1 MPAAQQN
8 GAAVSEKRGRFGAL
22 DGVFTPNILTIL
34 GIILFLRTGWVV
46 GQAGLYQ
53 ALTIVLLAS
62 SISFITGLS
71 LSVIATSLR
80 VGAGGTYY
88 VISRT
93 LGVEAGGAIGIPLY
107 LSQAVSVAFYVIGFT
122 EALTSEYPHLHG
134 QWVATG
140 VVVAFAVLAW
150 VGADFALKIQ
160 FGILAILGLSLVSFF
175 SGGWSTMTA
184 PVVASGYTE
193 GNTFWTVFAVFFPAV
208 TGIAVGASMSGD
220 LKNPAKAIP
229 QGTMASI
236 IISTVI
242 YLATVVW
249 LAFHGPR
256 EDLIGNAMLM
266 QGMSRWPILILA
278 GVYAATLSS
287 ALGSILAAPRT
298 LEALANDGVVH
309 DRLTDKLGSAT
320 EPRMGVLLTTIVA
333 LVTIWAGDLNFV
345 APIITMFF
353 LNTYGMTNLA
363 AGIQILVDNPSFRP
377 KFKIPWW
384 VALLGAAGCYGTM
397 FLIHAPATM
406 AAIVI
411 SLAIFVHLERK
422 ALERTWGDVRSGLW
436 FSLARRALVQ
446 LESVTWHVKNW
457 RPSILVFTGQPHNRE
472 HLVEMSEWLS
482 TGQGIVTFVQVVAG
496 EPEELI
502 RTGAIS
508 KARTEIDE
516 FIKARGIQ
524 AFGAGIAAHDF
535 WSGSDLV
542 MQAHGVGGLS
552 SNAIL
557 MGMSGTPKG
566 LTLQMHKV
574 RRAALFG
581 KSVMMLRHHPERGW
595 GDCSTIDVWWGGGG
609 GNAPLMLLLA
619 HLVRSHRDWKSA
631 SIRLLQIIKN
641 EEDQADAKAELNRL
655 LEEVRVE
662 AEPEVLLQGERT
674 INEIILE
681 QSTVTDLVL
690 LGLWAPTEEG
700 AEAYAQSLI
709 DLTREVGSALVV
721 HSLAEQGVLESS

>member
-1 MPAAQQN
+1 MTQ
-8 GAAVSEKRGRFGAL
+8 ERGRFGSI

-46 GQAGLYQ
+46 GQAGLFH
-53 ALTIVLLAS
+53 ALLIVLLAS
-62 SISFITGLS
+62 TISFITGLS

-80 VGAGGTYY
+80 VGAGGTYF

-93 LGVEAGGAIGIPLY
+93 LGVEVGGAIGIPLY

-122 EALTSEYPHLHG
+122 EALTSEFPHLHP
-134 QWVATG
+134 QWVASG
-140 VVVAFAVLAW
+140 VTLAFAVLAW

-160 FGILAILGLSLVSFF
+160 FGILAILGASLLSFF
-175 SGGWSTMTA
+175 SGGWATTTA
-184 PVVASGYTE
+184 PVLAPSYGQ
-193 GNTFWTVFAVFFPAV
+193 GQTFWSVFAVFFPAV

-220 LKNPAKAIP
+220 LKNPAKSIP

-236 IISTVI
+236 IVSTAIYLGTVI
-242 YLATVVW
+242 W

-256 EDLIGNAMLM
+256 EELLTNKLLM
-266 QGMSRWPILILA
+266 QGIARWPWLILA

-298 LEALANDGVVH
+298 LEALADDGVVH
-309 DRLTDKLGSAT
+309 KKLTDKLGSPT
-320 EPRMGVLLTTIVA
+320 EPRMGVVLTTGVA
-333 LVTIWAGDLNFV
+333 LATIWAGDLDFV

-363 AGIQILVDNPSFRP
+363 ASIQILVDNPSFRP
-377 KFKIPWW
+377 RFKIPWW
-384 VALLGAAGCYGTM
+384 VSLIGALGCYGTM
-397 FLIHAPATM
+397 FLIHAPATVI
-406 AAIVI
+406 AIVI
-411 SLAIFVHLERK
+411 SAGIFVHLERK
-422 ALERTWGDVRSGLW
+422 ALERTWGDVRSGFW
-436 FSLARRALVQ
+436 FSVARRALVQ

-472 HLVEMSEWLS
+472 HLVEMAEWLS
-482 TGQGIVTFVQVVAG
+482 TGQGIVTFVQVVSG
-496 EPEELI
+496 EPEKLVRE
-502 RTGAIS
+502 GAITQ
-508 KARTEIDE
+508 ARDEIDE
-516 FIKARGIQ
+516 YIKKRGIH
-524 AFGAGIAAHDF
+524 AFGAGIAAPDF

-557 MGMSGTPKG
+557 MGMSGTPDG

-581 KSVMMLRHHPERGW
+581 KSVMMLRYHDGRGW
-595 GDCSTIDVWWGGGG
+595 GSHSTIDVWWGGEG

-619 HLVRSHRDWKSA
+619 HLICVHEDWKSA
-631 SIRLLQIIKN
+631 SIRLLQIVN
-641 EEDQADAKAELNRL
+641 EEENAEDARVDLNRL
-655 LEEVRVE
+655 LDQVRVE
-662 AEPEVLLQGERT
+662 AVPEVIVRGDRT

-681 QSTVTDLVL
+681 QSTQTDLVF
-690 LGLWAPTEEG
+690 LGLMAPDAEG
-700 AEAYAQSLI
+700 AETYAQSLL
-709 DLTREVGSALVV
+709 DLTKDVGSALIV
-721 HSLAEQGVLESS
+721 HSLAERGVLETS

>member
-1 MPAAQQN
+1 M
-8 GAAVSEKRGRFGAL
+8 SEERGRFGAL

-53 ALTIVLLAS
+53 ALVIVLLAS

-93 LGVEAGGAIGIPLY
+93 LGVEVGGAIGIPLF

-122 EALTSEYPHLHG
+122 EALTSEYPHLHP

-140 VVVAFAVLAW
+140 VTVAFAVLAW

-160 FGILAILGLSLVSFF
+160 FGILAILAASLVSFF
-175 SGGWSTMTA
+175 SGGWSSISE
-184 PVVASGYTE
+184 PVLQPGYTD

-220 LKNPAKAIP
+220 LKNPARAIP
-229 QGTMASI
+229 SGTMASI
-236 IISTVI
+236 IVSTTI
-242 YLATVVW
+242 YLATVAW

-256 EDLIGNAMLM
+256 EELLHNNMLM
-266 QGMSRWPILILA
+266 QGMARWPVLILA

-298 LEALANDGVVH
+298 LEALSDDGVVH
-309 DRLTDKLGSAT
+309 HRMTDRMGSAT
-320 EPRMGVLLTTIVA
+320 EPRMGVLITTLIA
-333 LVTIWAGDLNFV
+333 LGTIWAGDLNFV

-363 AGIQILVDNPSFRP
+363 ASIEILVDNPSFRP
-377 KFKIPWW
+377 RFKIPWW
-384 VALLGAAGCYGTM
+384 VALLGAVGCYGTM
-397 FLIHAPATM
+397 FLIHAPATV
-406 AAIVI
+406 AAIVV
-411 SLAIFVHLERK
+411 SLGIFVHLERK
-422 ALERTWGDVRSGLW
+422 TLERTWGDVRSGLW
-436 FSLARRALVQ
+436 FSLARSALVQ

-472 HLVEMSEWLS
+472 HLVEMAEWLS
-482 TGQGIVTFVQVVAG
+482 TGQGIVTFVQVVQG
-496 EPEELI
+496 EPEELV

-508 KARTEIDE
+508 AAREEIDQY
-516 FIKARGIQ
+516 IKARGIQ
-524 AFGAGIAAHDF
+524 AFGAGIAAQDF

-557 MGMSGTPKG
+557 MGMSGTAEG

-581 KSVMMLRHHPERGW
+581 KSVMMLRYHPERGW
-595 GDCSTIDVWWGGGG
+595 GSYQTIDVWWGGGG

-619 HLVRSHRDWKSA
+619 HLVQTHRDWKSA
-631 SIRLLQIIKN
+631 RIRLLQVVRD
-641 EEDQADAKAELNRL
+641 ESDVEDAKAELNRL
-655 LEEVRVE
+655 LDEVRVS
-662 AEPEVLLQGERT
+662 ADPEVLLKGDRT

-681 QSTVTDLVL
+681 QSTEIDLVL
-690 LGLWAPTEEG
+690 LGLMAPSEEG

-709 DLTREVGSALVV
+709 DLTSDVGSALVV
-721 HSLAEQGVLESS
+721 HSLAEQGILETG